1 MADETPAPTSVAA
14 EQPKKKAPKGK
25 ARKGV
30 KATHAQQFG
39 ALPYRHLD
47 EGGVEVMLVT
57 SRTTKRWIIP
67 KGWPMGARPP
77 HKVAA
82 QEAMEEAGVEGRV
95 HKRAVGFYHY
105 NKLLSN
111 GLGVHCRVDVF
122 ALHVMKQR
130 SAWPERKQRD
140 RRWMTLEEAAKL
152 VGDADL
158 APLILAFA
166 PEPPKKAAKA
176 PPAG

>member
-1 MADETPAPTSVAA
+1 MADATPTPAAPAPA
-14 EQPKKKAPKGK
+14 KKNARKPK

-39 ALPYRHLD
+39 ALPYRHLE

-67 KGWPMGARPP
+67 KGWPMGARAP
-77 HKVAA
+77 HKVAE

-122 ALHVMKQR
+122 ALHVMKQK
-130 SAWPERKQRD
+130 SVWPERKHRD
-140 RRWMTLEEAAKL
+140 RRWLSLKEAAKL

-158 APLILAFA
+158 APLIAAFA
-166 PEPPKKAAKA
+166 PPPPKKAAKA